1 MKNRDMGINSGL
13 TSTSNIARKHTERPR
28 AHRLRWASFVMA
40 FIALALVSGTT
51 RVQFASDQ
59 THPQSAEA
67 QKPADSPLLAQA
79 DEVLQEMSKLT
90 GLPIKGPVN
99 KKVASR
105 EEIRELLLH
114 NLHTDYTPKEIHV
127 QEASLRAFGLVSKDF
142 DLGSFL
148 VSFYTEQAA
157 GFYDPPTKTMYI
169 ADWIPADM
177 QRMVLAHELTH
188 ALQDQN
194 FNLDQYM
201 KAAKKDSDA
210 EAARQAVVEGYAT
223 AAMFQSVLGETSL
236 SSLPNFSAVLSPLI
250 QKSMSEFPV
259 FSKAPF
265 FFRLQA
271 LFPYIQGAGF
281 IEKGLIRG
289 GWKSLNELFTSPP
302 TSTKAIYQPEIYFN
316 HTPLPVIHLPRKTP
330 LDSVR
335 GLKLVDEDL
344 MGELGFNELLG
355 QFLSEDKA
363 TADCANWM
371 GDRYLVYEDPA
382 KQSYALVVRT
392 RWANADAAL
401 AFFRDYHELL
411 TRKYPELSP
420 DARSTGERFIGRTAS
435 GDVVMLRAGDEVRWA
450 EGVPANKVDTM
461 QKWLDDLH

>member
-1 MKNRDMGINSGL
+1 MP
-13 TSTSNIARKHTERPR
+13 NISRNHPERPR
-28 AHRLRWASFVMA
+28 RRTLRRASLAMA
-40 FIALALVSGTT
+40 LVALMLVSGAT
-51 RVQFASDQ
+51 RLQSAGDQ
-59 THPQSAEA
+59 TTPQTDQA
-67 QKPADSPLLAQA
+67 QKRAASPLLAQA

-105 EEIRELLLH
+105 EEIRTLLLH

-148 VSFYTEQAA
+148 VSFYAEQAA

-194 FNLDQYM
+194 FNLEQYM
-201 KAAKKDSDA
+201 KAVKKDSDA

-223 AAMFQSVLGETSL
+223 AAMFQSMLGETPL
-236 SSLPNFSAVLSPLI
+236 SSVPNFSAMLSPLI

-271 LFPYIQGAGF
+271 LFPYIQGAGL

-289 GWKSLNELFTSPP
+289 GWNSLNELFTSPP
-302 TSTKAIYQPEIYFN
+302 TSTKDIYQPDIYFN
-316 HTPLPVIHLPRKTP
+316 HASLPVIQLPRKTP

-335 GLKLVDEDL
+335 GFKFVDEDI
-344 MGELGFNELLG
+344 MGQLGFNELLG
-355 QFLSEDKA
+355 QFLSEGKA
-363 TADCANWM
+363 AADCADWM
-371 GDRYLVYEDPA
+371 GDRYIVYEDPA
-382 KQSYALVVRT
+382 NESYALVART
-392 RWANADAAL
+392 RWANADAAFT
-401 AFFRDYHELL
+401 FFRDYHELL
-411 TRKYPELSP
+411 TKKYPEFSP
-420 DARSTGERFIGRTAS
+420 ETGSADDLFIGRTAP
-435 GDVVMLRAGDEVRWA
+435 GEVVMLRDGDEVRWA
-450 EGVPANKVDTM
+450 EGVPSNKVDAM
-461 QKWLDDLH
+461 QKWLGNLQ

>member
-1 MKNRDMGINSGL
+1 MKNPDFGINSGL
-13 TSTSNIARKHTERPR
+13 VSTLNITRKHTDNSRRRTRHR
-28 AHRLRWASFVMA
+28 ALILAAA
-40 FIALALVSGTT
+40 FAFALVSGASRVVCAGDHT
-51 RVQFASDQ
+51 R
-59 THPQSAEA
+59 PQQAQA
-67 QKPADSPLLAQA
+67 QKSADSPLLAQA

-90 GLPIKGPVN
+90 GLPIKGQVN

-105 EEIRELLLH
+105 EEIRKLLLH

-194 FNLDQYM
+194 FGLERYM
-201 KAAKKDSDA
+201 KAVKDDGDA

-223 AAMFQSVLGETSL
+223 AAMFQSVLGETPL
-236 SSLPNFSAVLSPLI
+236 TSLPNFSAVLSPLI
-250 QKSMSEFPV
+250 RQSMAEFPV

-281 IEKGLIRG
+281 IEKGLVRG
-289 GWKSLNELFTSPP
+289 DWKSLNELFTSPP
-302 TSTKAIYQPEIYFN
+302 TSTKAIYQPEVYFD
-316 HTPLPVIHLPRKTP
+316 HTPLPVIQLPRKTP
-330 LDSVR
+330 LDSVH
-335 GLKLVDEDL
+335 GLKLLDENL

-382 KQSYALVVRT
+382 RESYALVVRT
-392 RWANADAAL
+392 RWASPDAAL
-401 AFFRDYHELL
+401 TFFRDYHELL
-411 TRKYPELSP
+411 TKKYPELSP
-420 DARSTGERFIGRTAS
+420 EAGSTDDLFIGHTAS
-435 GDVVMLRAGDEVRWA
+435 GEVVMLRAGDEVRWA
-450 EGVPANKVDTM
+450 EGVPVNKVGIVR
-461 QKWLDDLH
+461 KWLGNLQ